1 MVDTIRPLSDI
12 GSMPEQH
19 VPTAAKADSKLWVK
33 LKSRDDPVMQR
44 IELILTMFPGS
55 QQMIIWCEK
64 EKKRIGASCLI
75 HEGLVAEL
83 RELLG
88 DENVVLK

>member
-1 MVDTIRPLSDI
+1 MDTIRPLSDI

-44 IELILTMFPGS
+44 IELILTMFPGQ
-55 QQMIIWCEK
+55 QQMVIYCAREKRKLTARCIIHD
-64 EKKRIGASCLI
+64 S
-75 HEGLVAEL
+75 LVAEL
-83 RELLG
+83 KEMLG
-88 DENVVLK
+88 EENVVVK